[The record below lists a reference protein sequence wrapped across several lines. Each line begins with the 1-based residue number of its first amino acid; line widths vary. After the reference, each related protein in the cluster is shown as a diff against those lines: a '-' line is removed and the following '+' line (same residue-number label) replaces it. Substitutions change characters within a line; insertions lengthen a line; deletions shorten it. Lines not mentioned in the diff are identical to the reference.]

1 MVFKTFIGKIPHMDN
16 YDSSLNETIGES
28 ETFLSMQQKIALLAP
43 VERPVLIL
51 GERGTGKEKAARR
64 LHFMSKRWDGP
75 LVTLNCASLPP
86 SLIESELFGWEKG
99 AFTGAYTS
107 RKGRFEEA
115 DGGTLFLDEMGLIP
129 LSVQEKIL
137 RVVEYGTFERVG
149 SSESRC
155 VDVRIIGATNADL
168 RAMCREGRF
177 REDLLDRLSFDVIF
191 VPPLRYR
198 GGDIMLLAQFF
209 AVRMAAECGRNGTPV
224 FSRNAEKTLLSYPWP
239 GNIRELKN
247 AVERAVYS
255 AEGEVIEDIII
266 DPFRNPYENKNE
278 NDEDDVFSRY
288 ELSEL
293 RKAKEDADVSFMK
306 RALKESG
313 GNQKRAAELLSISY
327 DSFRGLYRKYGN
339 VLIKESKKE

>member
-1 MVFKTFIGKIPHMDN
+1 MDK

-28 ETFLSMQQKIALLAP
+28 EAFLSMQQKIALLAP

-107 RKGRFEEA
+107 HKGRFEEA

-137 RVVEYGTFERVG
+137 RIVEYGTFERVG
-149 SSESRC
+149 SSESRS
-155 VDVRIIGATNADL
+155 VSVRIIGATNADL

-191 VPPLRYR
+191 VPPLRCR
-198 GGDIMLLAQFF
+198 GGDVMLLARHF
-209 AVRMAAECGRNGTPV
+209 ASRMALECGREYTPV
-224 FSRNAEKTLLSYPWP
+224 FSPSAEKTLLSYSWP

-247 AVERAVYS
+247 AVERAVYTS
-255 AEGEVIEDIII
+255 EGEVIQDIVT
-266 DPFRNPYENKNE
+266 DPFRNPYESVKE
-278 NDEDDVFSRY
+278 KDDGDIFSRY
-288 ELSEL
+288 ELSQL
-293 RKAKEDADVSFMK
+293 GKAKEDADISFMR
-306 RALKESG
+306 RALRESG
-313 GNQKRAAELLSISY
+313 GCQKKASELLALSY
-327 DSFRGLYRKYGN
+327 DSFRGLYRKYSA
-339 VLIKESKKE
+339 VLKKETEKE